1 MSQTKE
7 VKIITVND
15 LGSCFELVPKNP
27 ENPEE
32 GYVLDVK
39 ISEEPQDTQRD

>member
-1 MSQTKE
+1 MSKE
-7 VKIITVND
+7 VRIITVND

-27 ENPEE
+27 EKPEE

-39 ISEEPQDTQRD
+39 ISEEPKETEN